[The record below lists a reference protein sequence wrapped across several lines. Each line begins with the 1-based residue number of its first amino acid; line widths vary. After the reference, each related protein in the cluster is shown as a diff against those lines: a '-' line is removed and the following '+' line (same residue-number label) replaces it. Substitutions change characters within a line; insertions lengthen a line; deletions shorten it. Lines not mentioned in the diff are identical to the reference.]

1 MYKSQDTIKIQRHS
15 RMQRNFHG
23 LLKEPAH
30 GQKISSIEWQ
40 ELKNR
45 IRSFFFSIDSFQV
58 DKKRDL

>member
-23 LLKEPAH
+23 LLKEQAH

-45 IRSFFFSIDSFQV
+45 IRSFFFLH
-58 DKKRDL
+58 R

>member
-1 MYKSQDTIKIQRHS
+1 MYKFQDTIRIQRHS

-30 GQKISSIEWQ
+30 GQKISSIEWE

-45 IRSFFFSIDSFQV
+45 IPSRFF
-58 DKKRDL
+58 K